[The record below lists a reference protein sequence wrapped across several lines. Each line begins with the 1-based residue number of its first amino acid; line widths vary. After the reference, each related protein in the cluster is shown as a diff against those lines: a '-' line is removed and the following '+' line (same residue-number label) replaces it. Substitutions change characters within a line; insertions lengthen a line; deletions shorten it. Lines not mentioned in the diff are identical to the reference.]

1 MNIIR
6 VKKTRDYTVLSNHH
20 LKNADLSLKAKGLLS
35 LLLSMP
41 DSWSPTIERIT
52 ELSTDGKAAVR
63 TALEELISAGYV
75 LRERCHDEHGTFS
88 GIDYLVLETPSCAP
102 LSDFRTMDAPLSD
115 YPSLENRTMVPI
127 ISNTIIPPIVPHG
140 DKRKKAPKEAPD
152 WKPER
157 FERFWRAYPVRKSKQ
172 SAIRAWDR
180 LQASDELLDAMAEA
194 LRRQLLRESW
204 QRGFGIPYA
213 STWLNQRRWEDEESG
228 RAAEAEPEDGGEELS
243 AW

>member
-6 VKKTRDYTVLSNHH
+6 VQKTRDYTVLSNHH
-20 LKNADLSLKAKGLLS
+20 LKNRSLSLKAKGLLS
-35 LLLSMP
+35 VLLSLP
-41 DSWSPTIERIT
+41 DDWRPNIEKLAET
-52 ELSTDGKAAVR
+52 SADGKAAVR

-75 LRERCHDEHGTFS
+75 LRERCHDDRGQFS
-88 GIDYLVLETPSCAP
+88 GYDYLVRENPACAP
-102 LSDFRTMDAPLSD
+102 LSENRTTVHPLSD
-115 YPSLENRTMVPI
+115 FPTTDNRTTVLYNPNTNTPI
-127 ISNTIIPPIVPHG
+127 APTG
-140 DKRKKAPKEAPD
+140 GRRKNERKTEPD

-157 FERFWRAYPVRKSKQ
+157 FEKFWRAYPVRKSKQ
-172 SAIRAWDR
+172 AAIRAWDR
-180 LQASDELLDAMAEA
+180 LQAPDELLDAMAEA

-213 STWLNQRRWEDEESG
+213 STWLNQRRWEDEEGG